1 MDRKILVEVPDEG
14 YWRRQIRCQAA
25 CPVQTDARGYVRAIA
40 AGAVE
45 AAFQGKQ
52 GAVLWSVS
60 ADDGKKLAEYKLE
73 SAPVFDGMIAA
84 RNRIYISLQDGSI
97 VCFGK

>member
-1 MDRKILVEVPDEG
+1 M
-14 YWRRQIRCQAA
+14 
-25 CPVQTDARGYVRAIA
+25 PVFVRALVLTDTTLFL
-40 AGAVE
+40 AGPPEPSESRSSQLKLDAPDKIE
-45 AAFQGKQ
+45 SAFLGKQ

-60 ADDGKKLAEYKLE
+60 AADGKTLAEYKLE
-73 SAPVFDGMIAA
+73 SAPIFDGMIAA